1 MVHALL
7 CLDLMPCPALLISL
21 LLASSGRPAVP
32 PPAPSLRDGDLVF
45 QTSRSGQGAAVAL
58 ATGSRLTHMGVVL
71 VEGGVPWV
79 LEAVEPVRRTRL
91 AEWRR
96 RGADGRLWARRLQ
109 DADAVLTPAALQRMR
124 RLGRSWIGRHYDLR
138 FRWDDERLYCSGLAY
153 KLYDRAAGVRL
164 GRLQRAGDLALEA
177 PEVRRLL
184 AARFGPR
191 GLDPDEP
198 VITPQAIFEDPRL
211 VEIPVP

>member
-1 MVHALL
+1 
-7 CLDLMPCPALLISL
+7 MPCPALLISL

-124 RLGRSWIGRHYDLR
+124 RLGRLR
-138 FRWDDERLYCSGLAY
+138 
-153 KLYDRAAGVRL
+153 
-164 GRLQRAGDLALEA
+164 RAGDLSLDA

-198 VITPQAIFEDPRL
+198 VITPLAIFEDPRL
-211 VEIPVP
+211 VEVAVP